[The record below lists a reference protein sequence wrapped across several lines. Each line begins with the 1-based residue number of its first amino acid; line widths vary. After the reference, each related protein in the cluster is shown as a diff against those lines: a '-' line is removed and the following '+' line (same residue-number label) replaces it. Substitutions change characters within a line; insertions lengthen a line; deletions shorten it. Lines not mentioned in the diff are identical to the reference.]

1 MHTSGKSVRA
11 RSSRSSW
18 SQSWEIAR
26 VQNNQELERRLLDLV
41 ERRLKMKMRHTE
53 ELLRLEESLDSDS
66 SLSDNGERTSQW
78 AEQQLNAAS
87 DESEEERMLQRSR
100 SADMEQRVSTNNPA
114 TASGQ
119 QSEYLAQ
126 PQCDAQVRAM
136 EQQPRLEQVP
146 VSERQLCKQFIGMDM
161 QQQRCGAFPVQA
173 QGPAQVPDSQQ
184 QRCDVYPV
192 QVQGPVQVPDSQQQR
207 CGVYP
212 VQVQGPVQ
220 VPDTQQQRSGVYLV
234 QVQGPVQVPDYQQQQ
249 CDVYPVQVQGPVQVP
264 DSQQQRSGVYL
275 VQVQGP
281 VQVPDS
287 QQQRSGVYPVQV
299 LGPVQVPDSQQ
310 QRSGVYLVQVLGP
323 VQVPD
328 TRQQRC
334 GVYPVQV
341 QGPVQVPDTQQQRS
355 GVYPVQVQGPMQVP
369 DSQQQR
375 SGVYPVQVLGPVQ
388 VPDSQQQ
395 RSGVYPV
402 QVQGPVQVPD
412 TRQQRCGVYP
422 VQVQGPVQVPDSQQQ
437 RSGVYPV
444 QVLGPVQV
452 PDTQQQRCG
461 VYPVQVQG
469 PMQIPDYQQK
479 RRGVYPAQVHT
490 QENVPMLEEHKCSPY
505 PVQVRCNAQSCD
517 TYRKESSA
525 YPAQVQLRAQVP
537 GPEQQM
543 YGAYSSQVQQQPHFR
558 VADPAYPVM
567 RPEQMQPSYLEGI
580 APQQVST
587 VCSIVSNAAQNAAR
601 HVWPKKLPTFSGD
614 PEEWPVFIRAYEDST
629 IACGFT
635 AVENAIKLEECL
647 RGPARE
653 LIRPKLRFPNA
664 TAAAIETMR
673 ELYGKPQLLLK
684 SLLTKVR
691 RAEVPRADR
700 LDSLIRFGLVVQE
713 LCDHIVAAN
722 MISHLNNPTLLD
734 ELVEKLP
741 AAYKMEWS
749 DFSEKYEEP

>member
-234 QVQGPVQVPDYQQQQ
+234 QVQGPVQVPD
-249 CDVYPVQVQGPVQVP
+249 
-264 DSQQQRSGVYL
+264 
-275 VQVQGP
+275 
-281 VQVPDS
+281 S

-310 QRSGVYLVQVLGP
+310 QRSGVYPVQVLGP

-334 GVYPVQV
+334 
-341 QGPVQVPDTQQQRS
+341 
-355 GVYPVQVQGPMQVP
+355 
-369 DSQQQR
+369 
-375 SGVYPVQVLGPVQ
+375 
-388 VPDSQQQ
+388 
-395 RSGVYPV
+395 GVYPV